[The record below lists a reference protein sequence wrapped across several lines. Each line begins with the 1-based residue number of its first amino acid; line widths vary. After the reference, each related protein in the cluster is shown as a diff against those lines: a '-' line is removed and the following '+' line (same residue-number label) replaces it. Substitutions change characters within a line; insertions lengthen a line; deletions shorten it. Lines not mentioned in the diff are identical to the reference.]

1 MFTWICQKCG
11 TEVPPSY
18 SDCPNCA
25 AGTAEEKPP
34 VAEAAPAGTPVA
46 PTPAATGPV
55 AAKAAP
61 APAKR
66 SSKSFV
72 QAIVGA
78 LAVCAILA
86 AIFVVVR
93 SGALRRSA
101 PPAAGGAA
109 STSAI
114 ENAGAPQGDLV
125 LKNIEVT
132 GFRLSEEQNKK
143 PMLRFVVVNHSAAD
157 VGEIK
162 AKGGLRSKASAATDE
177 PVATFEF
184 TTRLGP
190 YEAQDIRV
198 PLETK
203 LRAYEL
209 PDWQLLRADLTRQ

>member
-1 MFTWICQKCG
+1 M
-11 TEVPPSY
+11 
-18 SDCPNCA
+18 
-25 AGTAEEKPP
+25 
-34 VAEAAPAGTPVA
+34 
-46 PTPAATGPV
+46 
-55 AAKAAP
+55 
-61 APAKR
+61 
-66 SSKSFV
+66 

-78 LAVCAILA
+78 LAVFVILA
-86 AIFVVVR
+86 AILVVVR

-101 PPAAGGAA
+101 PAPTGGAESLA
-109 STSAI
+109 AL
-114 ENAGAPQGDLV
+114 ENAGAPQGDPV
-125 LKNIEVT
+125 FRNIEIT
-132 GFRLSEEQNKK
+132 GFRLSEEQGQK

-162 AKGGLRSKASAATDE
+162 AKGGLRARTPAAADE
-177 PVATFEF
+177 PVASFEF